1 MQGIYD
7 KAFLKEDYT
16 GTVLFVWFVI
26 TTWFQNI
33 PFLILIQLYVTQ
45 VFIGYYLSRGNCTT
59 NHSVLSPAQPQMT
72 HYHSVLS
79 PAQPQMT
86 HYNRINHNVVS
97 SAQPLHNYQ
106 NKSQCRVTSTTSVD
120 TFTRINHNVLS
131 PSQLQPTHLPGLG
144 MKKYIH
150 NKIKQ
155 VNSKAVPKKKKKI
168 LQENNNS
175 K

>member
-7 KAFLKEDYT
+7 KTFLKEDYT

-72 HYHSVLS
+72 HYH
-79 PAQPQMT
+79 
-86 HYNRINHNVVS
+86 RINHNVVS

-131 PSQLQPTHLPGLG
+131 PSQLQLTHLPGLG

-155 VNSKAVPKKKKKI
+155 VNSKAVPKKKI
-168 LQENNNS
+168 IFIGE
-175 K
+175 

>member
-1 MQGIYD
+1 MQGICD

-131 PSQLQPTHLPGLG
+131 PSQLQLTHLPGLG

-155 VNSKAVPKKKKKI
+155 VNSKAVPKKKKI